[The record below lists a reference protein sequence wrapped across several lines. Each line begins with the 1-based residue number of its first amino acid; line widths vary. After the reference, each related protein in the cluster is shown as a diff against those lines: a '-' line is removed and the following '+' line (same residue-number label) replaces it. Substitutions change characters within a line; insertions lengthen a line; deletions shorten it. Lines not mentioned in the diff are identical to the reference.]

1 MPSPITESA
10 DFPVTKF
17 VRISPDGGETL
28 TSFFTARASKKSN
41 CRGGCVWQITE
52 HDVRNPTMMKVPFYD
67 AKPYDHLFFVPAGES
82 LGVEF
87 QFHAFRLN
95 ADTAASAAGAK
106 AVCVFVN
113 DTIDRACLKALAKQ
127 GVRLVALRCAGFNQ
141 VDLRAAA
148 ELGIR
153 IARVPA
159 YSPHAVAEHAV
170 ALLLTLN
177 RKTHRAY
184 NRVRE
189 HNFSLNGL
197 VGFDLHG
204 RTAGIVGTGKIG
216 KITAQIFKGFGMEVL
231 VYDLYPDE
239 AWASATGATY
249 LGLDDLLSRAHV
261 VSLHTPLTRE
271 THYLI
276 NERTLAMMKEGAY
289 LINTS
294 RGGLIDTGALIE
306 SLKQGKLGGVA
317 LDVYE
322 IEEGVFFEDLSHEV
336 LQDDDLARLLSFP
349 NVLVTSHQGFLTE
362 EALSEIARV
371 TTGNLASFGTGDE
384 LLAGTEVR
392 P

>member
-1 MPSPITESA
+1 
-10 DFPVTKF
+10 
-17 VRISPDGGETL
+17 
-28 TSFFTARASKKSN
+28 
-41 CRGGCVWQITE
+41 
-52 HDVRNPTMMKVPFYD
+52 
-67 AKPYDHLFFVPAGES
+67 
-82 LGVEF
+82 
-87 QFHAFRLN
+87 
-95 ADTAASAAGAK
+95 
-106 AVCVFVN
+106 VN
-113 DTIDRACLKALAKQ
+113 DIIDRACLEALAKQ

-159 YSPHAVAEHAV
+159 YSPYAVAEHTV

-216 KITAQIFKGFGMEVL
+216 KITAQIFKGFGMELL

-249 LGLDDLLSRAHV
+249 VGLEDLLSRAHV

-294 RGGLIDTGALIE
+294 RGGLIETGALIE

-371 TTGNLASFGTGDE
+371 TTGNLASFGKGDE

>member
-1 MPSPITESA
+1 
-10 DFPVTKF
+10 
-17 VRISPDGGETL
+17 
-28 TSFFTARASKKSN
+28 
-41 CRGGCVWQITE
+41 
-52 HDVRNPTMMKVPFYD
+52 MMKVPFYD
-67 AKPYDHLFFVPAGES
+67 AKPYDHLFFVPAGEK

-87 QFHAFRLN
+87 HFHAFRLS
-95 ADTAASAAGAK
+95 ADTAASAGSAQ

-113 DTIDRACLKALAKQ
+113 DTIDRACLEALAKQ

-141 VDLRAAA
+141 VDLKAAA
-148 ELGIR
+148 EIGIR

-239 AWASATGATY
+239 AWAAANGATY
-249 LGLDDLLSRAHV
+249 IGLEDLLSRSDV
-261 VSLHTPLTRE
+261 VSLHTPLTPE

-276 NERTLAMMKEGAY
+276 NERSLATMKEGAY
-289 LINTS
+289 LLNTS
-294 RGGLIDTGALIE
+294 RGGLIDTSALIE
-306 SLKQGKLGGVA
+306 SLKQGHLGGVA

-336 LQDDDLARLLSFP
+336 LQDDDLARLVSFP

-371 TTGNLASFGTGDE
+371 TTENLARLEKGDD
-384 LLAGTEVR
+384 LLAGTEVHLAS
-392 P
+392 

>member
-1 MPSPITESA
+1 
-10 DFPVTKF
+10 
-17 VRISPDGGETL
+17 
-28 TSFFTARASKKSN
+28 
-41 CRGGCVWQITE
+41 
-52 HDVRNPTMMKVPFYD
+52 MMKVPFYD
-67 AKPYDHLFFVPAGES
+67 AKPYDHLFFVPAGKK

-87 QFHAFRLN
+87 HFHAFRLS
-95 ADTAASAAGAK
+95 ADTAASASGAL

-113 DTIDRACLKALAKQ
+113 DTIDRACLEALARQ

-141 VDLRAAA
+141 VDLKAAA
-148 ELGIR
+148 EIGIR
-153 IARVPA
+153 IVRVPA

-204 RTAGIVGTGKIG
+204 RTAGVVGTGKIG
-216 KITAQIFKGFGMEVL
+216 KISAQIFKGFGMEVL
-231 VYDLYPDE
+231 VYDLYPD
-239 AWASATGATY
+239 APWAAEHGATY
-249 LGLDDLLSRAHV
+249 TGLEDLLARADV
-261 VSLHTPLTRE
+261 VSLHTPLTPE

-276 NERTLAMMKEGAY
+276 NERSLATMKEGAY
-289 LINTS
+289 LLNTS
-294 RGGLIDTGALIE
+294 RGGLIDTSALIE
-306 SLKQGKLGGVA
+306 SLKRGHLGGVA

-336 LQDDDLARLLSFP
+336 LQDDDLARLVSFP

-371 TTGNLASFGTGDE
+371 TTENLARFGGGED
-384 LLAGTEVR
+384 LLAGTEVG

>member
-1 MPSPITESA
+1 MHCA
-10 DFPVTKF
+10 
-17 VRISPDGGETL
+17 L
-28 TSFFTARASKKSN
+28 
-41 CRGGCVWQITE
+41 
-52 HDVRNPTMMKVPFYD
+52 YD
-67 AKPYDHLFFVPAGES
+67 TKPYDRDFFSRASAGSPLEWRFHEFR
-82 LGVEF
+82 LGV
-87 QFHAFRLN
+87 
-95 ADTAASAAGAK
+95 DTALTARGAT

-113 DTIDRACLKALAKQ
+113 DTLDRPCLEALAGH
-127 GVRLVALRCAGFNQ
+127 GVRLIALRCAGFNNI
-141 VDLRAAA
+141 DLPAARS
-148 ELGIR
+148 LGLGVV
-153 IARVPA
+153 RVPA
-159 YSPHAVAEHAV
+159 YSPEAVAEHAV

-231 VYDLYPDE
+231 VYDLYPD
-239 AWASATGATY
+239 APWAAEHGATY
-249 LGLDDLLSRAHV
+249 TGLEDLLARADV
-261 VSLHTPLTRE
+261 VSLHTPLTPE

-276 NERTLAMMKEGAY
+276 NERSLATMKEGAY
-289 LINTS
+289 LLNTS

-306 SLKQGKLGGVA
+306 ALKQGKLGGVA

-336 LQDDDLARLLSFP
+336 LQDDDLARLVSFP

-371 TTGNLASFGTGDE
+371 TTENLARFGGGED
-384 LLAGTEVR
+384 LLAGTEVG

>member
-1 MPSPITESA
+1 
-10 DFPVTKF
+10 
-17 VRISPDGGETL
+17 
-28 TSFFTARASKKSN
+28 
-41 CRGGCVWQITE
+41 
-52 HDVRNPTMMKVPFYD
+52 MKVPFYD
-67 AKPYDHLFFVPAGES
+67 AKPYDRPFFQKEGEARDVSFLFHE
-82 LGVEF
+82 
-87 QFHAFRLN
+87 FRLSV
-95 ADTAASAAGAK
+95 DTAASAEGSP

-113 DTIDRACLKALAKQ
+113 DRIDRACLAILAKQ

-141 VDLRAAA
+141 VDLKAAA
-148 ELGIR
+148 EFGLR
-153 IARVPA
+153 VVRVPA
-159 YSPHAVAEHAV
+159 YSPHAVAEHTV

-177 RKTHRAY
+177 RKIHRAY

-216 KITAQIFKGFGMEVL
+216 KITAQILKGFGMEVL
-231 VYDLYPDE
+231 VCDPYPDE
-239 AWASATGATY
+239 SWASQVGVRYT
-249 LGLDDLLSRAHV
+249 GLDELLGHSDV
-261 VSLHTPLTRE
+261 VSLHTPLTPE

-276 NERTLAMMKEGAY
+276 GESALTKMREGAY

-294 RGGLIDTGALIE
+294 RGGLVDTGALIE
-306 SLKQGKLGGVA
+306 ALKQRKLGGVA

-322 IEEGVFFEDLSHEV
+322 VEEGVFFEDLSHDI
-336 LQDDDLARLLSFP
+336 LQDDDLARLVSFS

-371 TTGNLASFGTGDE
+371 TTENLARFGKGED

-392 P
+392 S